1 MSKFLRSPIFYMGNK
16 LRLLDQL
23 IPLFPAECTT
33 FVDLFGG
40 GGCISGNY
48 QGEQLTIYNEINPN
62 IYNLYKML
70 LDNNPQTIINRIE
83 KNIEVFDLNKEGE
96 NVRQNDATAKPL
108 RDYYSNNYFKFRD
121 FYNKSER
128 DIIDLFTL
136 TFYSFSNLIR
146 FNQKSDFNMPY
157 NNRCFTSEHRE
168 IINNWHEA
176 LKDKNIQ
183 AYNLDYKKVLDEVE
197 LNENDFVYNDPPY
210 YSSMAIYNEKQGTW
224 EIKDDLELFDR
235 LEKLNAKGVKWGLSN
250 VFSIKGKTN
259 QHLIDWC
266 EKNKWNVYHLNLKYS
281 ALGKGN
287 SNNDEVYICN
297 YHLEK
302 K

>member
-1 MSKFLRSPIFYMGNK
+1 
-16 LRLLDQL
+16 
-23 IPLFPAECTT
+23 
-33 FVDLFGG
+33 
-40 GGCISGNY
+40 
-48 QGEQLTIYNEINPN
+48 
-62 IYNLYKML
+62 ML
-70 LDNNPQTIINRIE
+70 LDNNPQTIIDRIE
-83 KNIEVFDLNKEGE
+83 KNIATFDLNKEGTAIK
-96 NVRQNDATAKPL
+96 QNDLKTKET
-108 RDYYSNNYFKFRD
+108 RKYYSEKYFKFRD
-121 FYNKSER
+121 FYNESER

-136 TFYSFSNLIR
+136 TFYSFCNLIR

-157 NNRCFTSEHRE
+157 GNRCFISEHRE

-183 AYNLDYKKVLDEVE
+183 AYNLDYKKVLDSLE
-197 LNENDFVYNDPPY
+197 LGENDFVYNDPPY

-224 EIKDDLELFDR
+224 GIKDDLELFTY

-250 VFSIKGKTN
+250 VFTIKGKTN

-297 YHLEK
+297 YPPEK